1 MTNQTDKK
9 KIIVVGVLALAVLS
23 VGAFQFMGGGP
34 PPPARAKKKSTVAQD
49 QAKEDQAKQLEVEKL
64 VAGALPQR
72 DPFMPAVLPI
82 DPSTKTVDP
91 KQPEPPKPNAS
102 RNRGG
107 TNRFATGGG
116 QSMPPMDPMG
126 GLPSATGDIGM
137 QPGQPLRQPG
147 ESGLTVSGTVTG
159 NHPVAVLKDENG
171 NQRVVALGGQ
181 IDPDT
186 RVVGIEKGKVTIER
200 KGKRQTLSPSGGNP
214 SG

>member
-1 MTNQTDKK
+1 MTNQTDKR
-9 KIIVVGVLALAVLS
+9 KIIVVAALAVAVLS
-23 VGAFQFMGGGP
+23 VGAFQFIGGGP
-34 PPPARAKKKSTVAQD
+34 PPPAPAKKKSTVAQD

-64 VAGALPQR
+64 VAGVLPQR
-72 DPFMPAVLPI
+72 DPFTPAVLPI
-82 DPSTKTVDP
+82 DPAAKPVDP

-116 QSMPPMDPMG
+116 PMPPMDPMG
-126 GLPSATGDIGM
+126 GLPSPTGEIGI
-137 QPGQPLRQPG
+137 QPGGTLRQPG

-159 NHPVAVLKDENG
+159 DHPVAVLRDENG

-186 RVVGIEKGKVTIER
+186 KVVGIEKGKVTIER
-200 KGKRQTLSPSGGNP
+200 KGKRHTLSPTGGNP